1 MSAVLDSLPAIEPAL
16 IDQTRTD
23 VAVAA
28 AEAIDLKKLDL
39 ATVALARFGDWRA
52 AVAKLKT
59 DNERTELDLSTQTK
73 VDEAIT
79 LRARLIKQPLANAR
93 ETARLLKSKLSDTSK
108 AVGAELEAIVA
119 GYDAAG
125 QPLTVRIEAAQKRI
139 DDDKEAKRLAEEARL
154 QVLRDTVDAAL
165 APWLERCTVEG
176 ITAERIGNGVKALQ
190 ALPMPAELNDVSAHW
205 TAQWAATL
213 TAMGNL
219 QRQAEARE
227 EADRLEAQRLENE
240 RVAAEQKAEA
250 ERLAN
255 IRADLEFAEQ
265 KLHAKSAFDRAW
277 DRCGAELAY
286 ACRDAHIALDPAGR
300 EVPREQYPAY
310 IAALD
315 ALQPKPTPP
324 ADAGGLPAAGVAAA
338 DALQT
343 DSSAGTAELPG
354 HEPEAAPITPNAQ
367 ESGSS
372 PVDAPAIASSEPQ
385 AAQGSPSGCEGTG
398 AHAEERAPV
407 PLIEGDRFGRAVY
420 DIVRGA
426 GDSNPDVVAAM
437 DLVRSRAVPA
447 GLLARDGQQWPAPT
461 AGLPVATAEPDP
473 DPRAFVDLVLT
484 LFEGKFPST
493 PKKPTESWWREVRT
507 KGEALRAA
515 LGDGA

>member
-250 ERLAN
+250 ERLAT

-265 KLHAKSAFDRAW
+265 KLLAKSAFDRAW
-277 DRCGAELAY
+277 DRCGAERAY

-300 EVPREQYPAY
+300 EVPRDQYPAY

-324 ADAGGLPAAGVAAA
+324 ADAGGLTAAGVAAA

-343 DSSAGTAELPG
+343 ESSAGTAVTPG
-354 HEPEAAPITPNAQ
+354 PIEPEAAPITPNAQ

-398 AHAEERAPV
+398 AHAEERAPEPASGV
-407 PLIEGDRFGRAVY
+407 TLELLDHEGNGTRRH
-420 DIVRGA
+420 
-426 GDSNPDVVAAM
+426 
-437 DLVRSRAVPA
+437 
-447 GLLARDGQQWPAPT
+447 WPAPYI
-461 AGLPVATAEPDP
+461 GLPVATAEPDP
-473 DPRAFVDLVLT
+473 DPTADARAFVDLVLSAFNT
-484 LFEGKFPST
+484 KFPGQ
-493 PKKPTESWWREVRT
+493 PKPSPEWWARVRSA
-507 KGEALRAA
+507 GEALRAA
-515 LGDGA
+515 LGDA

>member
-125 QPLTVRIEAAQKRI
+125 QPLTVRIEAAQQRI

-227 EADRLEAQRLENE
+227 EAARLEAQRLENE

-250 ERLAN
+250 ERLAA
-255 IRADLEFAEQ
+255 IKADLEFAEQ
-265 KLHAKSAFDRAW
+265 KLLAKSAFDRAW
-277 DRCGAELAY
+277 DRCGAERAY

-315 ALQPKPTPP
+315 ALQPQDSQRQVSGAQTGGDTENMAHQT
-324 ADAGGLPAAGVAAA
+324 ADAAPGGGLAEGAGA
-338 DALQT
+338 
-343 DSSAGTAELPG
+343 S
-354 HEPEAAPITPNAQ
+354 
-367 ESGSS
+367 
-372 PVDAPAIASSEPQ
+372 APAP
-385 AAQGSPSGCEGTG
+385 GTG
-398 AHAEERAPV
+398 VTLELLDH
-407 PLIEGDRFGRAVY
+407 EGSGTRRH
-420 DIVRGA
+420 
-426 GDSNPDVVAAM
+426 
-437 DLVRSRAVPA
+437 
-447 GLLARDGQQWPAPT
+447 WPAPYI
-461 AGLPVATAEPDP
+461 GLPVATAEPDP
-473 DPRAFVDLVLT
+473 DPRAFVDLVLSAFNT
-484 LFEGKFPST
+484 KFPSQ
-493 PKKPTESWWREVRT
+493 PKPSPEWWARVRSA
-507 KGEALRAA
+507 GEALRAA
-515 LGDGA
+515 LGDA